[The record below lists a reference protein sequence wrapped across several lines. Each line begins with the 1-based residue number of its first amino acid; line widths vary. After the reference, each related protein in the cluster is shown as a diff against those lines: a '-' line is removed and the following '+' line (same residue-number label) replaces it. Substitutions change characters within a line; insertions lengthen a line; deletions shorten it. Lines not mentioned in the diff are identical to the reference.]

1 MTART
6 RNSGFRPRA
15 HSLGSHIAWP
25 PSYTRTGCE
34 LQSFSGRVSE
44 ALFAPPFLLA
54 YNFLFTLMATEPTE
68 NPDLG
73 NCFVPPAAPPVTT
86 SAEDEE
92 IRVRGA
98 RVHNLKNI
106 DVTIPHNAI
115 TVVTGVSGS
124 GKSSL
129 AFDTL
134 YAEGQRRYIESLS
147 AYARQFLERIEKP
160 DVDEITGIAP
170 AISIRQKNTTR
181 NPRSTVA
188 TATEIYD
195 YLRLLYARVGHTF
208 CLRCG
213 QRVHRDTVDEIAER
227 VLAMGDGR
235 RFYVLYTLE
244 LAPEAA
250 KKGPAGIQ
258 ISDPAAISAAEPVE
272 AQGKSTE
279 AQGKLKMKPPKSGRP
294 GQDAVR
300 DTLMNLRRRGFNR
313 LYQGGRVFEFST
325 PEDLLDIDFAKP
337 VYVLVDRLVL
347 SSDVRS
353 RLMDSIEICYREGR
367 GEAILEFAADARGAP
382 GTPASQ
388 AERLVFNERFECK
401 KCGATYQEPEPRLFS
416 FNNPYGACPRCQG
429 FGNTIDFDLDRVIPD
444 KGKSL
449 GEGAIEPWT
458 KPRYRQ
464 LALEMRKYARAKLIP
479 FDVPFRDLTPV
490 QRDAILDGDL
500 QSEFPGVKGFF
511 GWLERKKYK
520 LHVRVFLSRYRGY
533 ATCPDCR
540 GTRLRAEARAVKVAG
555 RSITEVCQMTVKEAR
570 PFFDALTLSPAE
582 AEIADKVLVEVQ
594 QRLRFLDEVGLDY
607 LTLDRLTSTLSG
619 GEAQRIQ
626 LATSLGSHLVG
637 ALYVLDEPSIG
648 LHPRD
653 TNRLIEILKGLRD
666 LGNTLVVVE
675 HDPDTILAADHI
687 LDLGPG
693 AGEHGGKLIFAG
705 ARDALLA
712 DPQSLTGRYLR
723 GDLRIAVP
731 QRRRKM
737 QGKFVKI
744 IGARSHNLQGIDVML
759 PLGML
764 VAITG
769 VSGSG
774 KSTLVYDVLYK
785 ALQAKRTGGNWREC
799 CDRIEGDSALTAIEM
814 VDQSPIGRTPRSN
827 PATYMKAFDPI
838 REVFAATPQ
847 ARKRALSA
855 GAFSFNIPGGRCEA
869 CQGDGTVTVEMRFLA
884 DVELVCEEC
893 RGTRYKSSVL
903 DVRYKEKNI
912 HDVLQMTVR
921 EALSFFAAYTKVTSR
936 LRVLDEVGLGYLRLG
951 QSGTTLSGGEAQ
963 RLKLGAHLTRQENA
977 GILYVFDEPT
987 TGLHF
992 DDIQKLL
999 TAFRK
1004 LLEGGASVLIIE
1016 HNLDVIK
1023 SADWVID
1030 LGPEGGDEGGR
1041 VVAAG
1046 TPEQVARNSHSHTG
1060 KFLARVL
1067 NSRGSG
1073 LSTMAGN
1080 RGNHSLPRQ
1089 NVAGNHSSSK

>member
-1 MTART
+1 
-6 RNSGFRPRA
+6 
-15 HSLGSHIAWP
+15 
-25 PSYTRTGCE
+25 
-34 LQSFSGRVSE
+34 
-44 ALFAPPFLLA
+44 
-54 YNFLFTLMATEPTE
+54 MATEPIGKLP
-68 NPDLG
+68 PDSNEPAPLAARPAKA
-73 NCFVPPAAPPVTT
+73 VPA
-86 SAEDEE
+86 DIEE

-106 DVTIPHNAI
+106 DFVIPHNAI
-115 TVVTGVSGS
+115 TVVSGVSGS

-170 AISIRQKNTTR
+170 AISIRQKNSTR

-195 YLRLLYARVGHTF
+195 YLRLLYARIGRTF

-213 QRVHRDTVDEIAER
+213 EEVRKDTLDEIASR
-227 VLAMGDGR
+227 VLALPAGR
-235 RFYVLYTLE
+235 RFYVLYE
-244 LAPEAA
+244 LKLTPDAATNAPQAPRA
-250 KKGPAGIQ
+250 RKPVK
-258 ISDPAAISAAEPVE
+258 PAA
-272 AQGKSTE
+272 
-279 AQGKLKMKPPKSGRP
+279 
-294 GQDAVR
+294 DAVR
-300 DTLMNLRRRGFNR
+300 EALVSLRKRGFNR
-313 LYQGGRVFEFST
+313 IYQAGRVFEFST
-325 PEDLLDIDFAKP
+325 PEELLDVDFTKP
-337 VYVLVDRLVL
+337 VYVLVDRLAL
-347 SSDVRS
+347 SPEVRS
-353 RLMDSIEICYREGR
+353 RLMDSIEICYREGH
-367 GEAILEFAADARGAP
+367 GEAILEFVPDTPEGAP
-382 GTPASQ
+382 
-388 AERLVFNERFECK
+388 ERMVFNERFECK

-429 FGNTIDFDLDRVIPD
+429 FGNTVDFDLDRVVPD
-444 KGKSL
+444 KSKTL
-449 GEGAIEPWT
+449 ADGAIEPWT

-464 LALEMRKYARAKLIP
+464 LAMDMRRYARTKGIP
-479 FDVPFRDLTPV
+479 VDVPFRELTSA
-490 QRDAILDGDL
+490 QRAAILDGDKK
-500 QSEFPGVKGFF
+500 EDYPGVKGFF

-533 ATCPDCR
+533 ATCPDCA
-540 GTRLRAEARAVKVAG
+540 GTRLRAEARAVKIAG

-570 PFFDALTLSPAE
+570 PFFAALQLTESESAIVE
-582 AEIADKVLVEVQ
+582 KVLEEIQ
-594 QRLRFLDEVGLDY
+594 QRLRFLDDVGLDY

-653 TNRLIEILKGLRD
+653 THRLIEILKGLRD
-666 LGNTLVVVE
+666 LGNTLLVVE
-675 HDPDTILAADHI
+675 HDPDTIMAADYV

-705 ARDALLA
+705 TRDAMLK
-712 DPQSLTGRYLR
+712 DQHSLTGRYLR
-723 GDLRIAVP
+723 GELRIAIP
-731 QRRRKM
+731 ARRRKP
-737 QGKFVKI
+737 QGKFLKI
-744 IGARSHNLQGIDVML
+744 FGAHSHNLRGVDVMI
-759 PLGML
+759 PLGLL
-764 VAITG
+764 VAVTG

-774 KSTLVYDVLYK
+774 KSTLVYDVVYK
-785 ALQAKRTGGNWREC
+785 ALQARRTGGNWREC
-799 CDRIEGDSALTAIEM
+799 CDQMEGDAALAAVEM

-827 PATYMKAFDPI
+827 PATYLKAFDPI
-838 REVFAATPQ
+838 REVFASTPE
-847 ARKRALSA
+847 AKKRGFTA
-855 GAFSFNIPGGRCEA
+855 GHFSFNIPGGRCEA

-903 DVRYKEKNI
+903 EVIYKEKNI

-921 EALSFFAAYTKVTSR
+921 EALAFFAAHPKVTSK
-936 LRVLDEVGLGYLRLG
+936 LHVLEEVGLGYLRLG

-963 RLKLGAHLTRQENA
+963 RLKLAAHLTRQENT
-977 GILYVFDEPT
+977 GILYIFDEPT

-1004 LLEGGASVLIIE
+1004 LIEGGASVLIIE

-1023 SADWVID
+1023 SADWMID
-1030 LGPEGGDEGGR
+1030 LGPEGGEGGGR

-1046 TPEQVARNSHSHTG
+1046 TPEQVARNPQSHTG
-1060 KFLARVL
+1060 KFLAKVL
-1067 NSRGSG
+1067 NAYNG
-1073 LSTMAGN
+1073 TN
-1080 RGNHSLPRQ
+1080 HTNHSAEAKSAAPPLNPPTE
-1089 NVAGNHSSSK
+1089 

>member
-1 MTART
+1 M
-6 RNSGFRPRA
+6 PRKPA
-15 HSLGSHIAWP
+15 
-25 PSYTRTGCE
+25 
-34 LQSFSGRVSE
+34 
-44 ALFAPPFLLA
+44 
-54 YNFLFTLMATEPTE
+54 E
-68 NPDLG
+68 NG
-73 NCFVPPAAPPVTT
+73 PAASGGLPVERAASHALPPEGAVANTDGRA
-86 SAEDEE
+86 AENGRAQAPRESTGATIAPDYGEADV

-106 DVTIPHNAI
+106 DVAIPHNAI

-188 TATEIYD
+188 TSTEIYD

-213 QRVHRDTVDEIAER
+213 ERVQRDTLDEIAAR
-227 VLAMGDGR
+227 VLSLGDGR
-235 RFYVLYTLE
+235 RFYVLYELE
-244 LAPEAA
+244 FPADGA
-250 KKGPAGIQ
+250 KK
-258 ISDPAAISAAEPVE
+258 AA
-272 AQGKSTE
+272 ST
-279 AQGKLKMKPPKSGRP
+279 GRP
-294 GQDAVR
+294 TAQSVEGATPEDQDGRAPQLSLPHPTEKIRPSKSHREKENVR
-300 DTLMNLRRRGFNR
+300 EALMGLRKRGFNR
-313 LYQGGRVFEFST
+313 LYQAAQPGQTGRVFEFAT
-325 PEDLLDIDFAKP
+325 PEDLLDIDFSKP

-347 SSDVRS
+347 SAEVRS

-367 GEAILEFAADARGAP
+367 GEAILEFVPDAP
-382 GTPASQ
+382 GGA
-388 AERLVFNERFECK
+388 AERLVFNERFDCK
-401 KCGATYQEPEPRLFS
+401 KCGASYREPEPRLFS

-429 FGNTIDFDLDRVIPD
+429 FGNTIDFDLDRVVPD
-444 KGKSL
+444 KSKSL
-449 GEGAIEPWT
+449 ADGAIEPWT

-464 LALEMRKYARAKLIP
+464 LAAEMRKYARAKGIPVDIP
-479 FDVPFRDLTPV
+479 FRNLTPV
-490 QRDAILDGDL
+490 QREAILEGDRK
-500 QSEFPGVKGFF
+500 EDYPGVKGFF

-533 ATCPDCR
+533 AMCPDCH
-540 GTRLRAEARAVKVAG
+540 GTRLRAEARAVKIDG
-555 RSITEVCQMTVKEAR
+555 RSITEVCQLTVKQAR
-570 PFFDALTLSPAE
+570 PFFDALELSPAE
-582 AEIADKVLVEVQ
+582 MAIADKVLVEIQ

-607 LTLDRLTSTLSG
+607 VTLDRLTSTLSG

-653 TNRLIEILKGLRD
+653 THRLIEILKGLRD

-675 HDPDTILAADHI
+675 HDPDTILAADNV

-705 ARDALLA
+705 PRQALLSDA
-712 DPQSLTGRYLR
+712 HSLTGRYLR
-723 GDLRIAVP
+723 RDLRIAVP
-731 QRRRKM
+731 QRRRRP
-737 QGKFVKI
+737 QGKFLTI
-744 IGARSHNLQGIDVML
+744 TGARSHNLQGINVML
-759 PLGML
+759 PLGLL

-774 KSTLVYDVLYK
+774 KSTLVYDVIYK
-785 ALQAKRTGGNWREC
+785 GLQAKRTGGNWREV
-799 CDRIEGDSALTAIEM
+799 CDGMEGDAAVVAIEM

-838 REVFAATPQ
+838 REVFAATPL
-847 ARKRALSA
+847 AKKRGLSS
-855 GAFSFNIPGGRCEA
+855 GHFSFNIPGGRCES

-903 DVRYKEKNI
+903 DVRYKDKNI
-912 HDVLQMTVR
+912 HDVLEMTVR
-921 EALSFFAAYTKVTSR
+921 EALAFFAAHPKVTSR
-936 LRVLDEVGLGYLRLG
+936 LRVLEEVGLGYLRLG

-963 RLKLGAHLTRQENA
+963 RLKLAAHLTRQASA

-1016 HNLDVIK
+1016 HNLEVIK
-1023 SADWVID
+1023 SADWLID
-1030 LGPEGGDEGGR
+1030 LGPEGGEAGGR

-1046 TPEQVARNSHSHTG
+1046 TPEQVARNAQSHTG
-1060 KFLARVL
+1060 RFLARAL
-1067 NSRGSG
+1067 H
-1073 LSTMAGN
+1073 AGN
-1080 RGNHSLPRQ
+1080 GTNHGNFR
-1089 NVAGNHSSSK
+1089 NHLQSSGPGSPEPKSSTA